1 MRASASGH
9 VTRSVAIITAL
20 AWGIQYLFMP
30 LEPVAMTAGFV
41 PARFAAEVPGL
52 DFIPRFLTPLSA
64 TLVHGDLLHLAMN
77 LITFWYCG
85 RIVERVL
92 GAWGVIILYVVGA
105 YASAATHLLVNIGQ
119 DQPMI
124 GASGA
129 ISAILGAYA
138 MMFSQSEARAFGPIP
153 AEWVRAL
160 WLAAGWTG
168 VQWMIGF
175 AGAASGYSIA
185 IAAHIGGFFAVL
197 LLTKPLLRRRFAGV

>member
-1 MRASASGH
+1 
-9 VTRSVAIITAL
+9 
-20 AWGIQYLFMP
+20 
-30 LEPVAMTAGFV
+30 
-41 PARFAAEVPGL
+41 
-52 DFIPRFLTPLSA
+52 
-64 TLVHGDLLHLAMN
+64 
-77 LITFWYCG
+77 
-85 RIVERVL
+85 
-92 GAWGVIILYVVGA
+92 
-105 YASAATHLLVNIGQ
+105 
-119 DQPMI
+119 MI

-185 IAAHIGGFFAVL
+185 IAAHIGGFFAGL

>member
-1 MRASASGH
+1 MRSSASGH
-9 VTRSVAIITAL
+9 VTRSISLVTAL
-20 AWGIQYLFMP
+20 AWAAQFFLIQ
-30 LEPVAMTAGFV
+30 LEPVAMMAGFV

-52 DFIPRFLTPLSA
+52 DLIPRFLTPLTA
-64 TLVHGDLLHLAMN
+64 TLVHGDLLHLSMN

-85 RIVERVL
+85 RIVERVVGGKGL
-92 GAWGVIILYVVGA
+92 IILYLIGA
-105 YASAATHLLVNIGQ
+105 YASAATHWLVNIGQ

-129 ISAILGAYA
+129 ISAVLGAYA

-160 WLAAGWTG
+160 WLAAGWAG

-185 IAAHIGGFFAVL
+185 IAAHIGGFFAGL
-197 LLTKPLLRRRFAGV
+197 LLAKPLLRRRFARA